1 MLGLTISCSSKYMV
15 TRVRPVRIKKFNI
28 GGVGCMGDEKRGDCT
43 CYVDFLYYNLQL
55 TFIPFYVHF
64 ICFSSFYVWPWCH

>member
-1 MLGLTISCSSKYMV
+1 MLGLNISCSSKSV
-15 TRVRPVRIKKFNI
+15 LALIWPVGVKKHWL
-28 GGVGCMGDEKRGDCT
+28 GCLGDEEGGCI

-64 ICFSSFYVWPWCH
+64 ICNSVFYVWPWCH

>member
-1 MLGLTISCSSKYMV
+1 MDIQVSMLGLNISCIYKFRVALVWPV
-15 TRVRPVRIKKFNI
+15 TIKKRNI
-28 GGVGCMGDEKRGDCT
+28 GWVGCLGDEERGCT

-64 ICFSSFYVWPWCH
+64 ICIS